1 MRSVRVKN
9 VRGVDGKKEEGRNN
23 FKDLF
28 FKFKPV
34 EMLVFLKRGLGP
46 KYATQVS
53 KGVDCTYSHTI
64 KVLEKFKELGLVAFK
79 KRGRIKMI
87 QLTPDGEEIAHDFEG
102 LTRKFE
108 RVKREKEKKRKEEK
122 KEEAPKSKKI
132 QKK

>member
-1 MRSVRVKN
+1 MKN
-9 VRGVDGKKEEGRNN
+9 VRGAPGKKEKEND

-34 EMLVFLKRGLGP
+34 EMLVFLKRGMGP

-64 KVLEKFKELGLVAFK
+64 KVLEKFKELGLVMFK

-87 QLTPDGEEIAHDFEG
+87 QLTSDGEEIAHDFEG
-102 LTRKFE
+102 LSRKFD
-108 RVKREKEKKRKEEK
+108 RANSEKKKKKDEK
-122 KEEAPKSKKI
+122 KEDKRGESGKAKKGSKK
-132 QKK
+132 

>member
-1 MRSVRVKN
+1 VKN
-9 VRGVDGKKEEGRNN
+9 VRGVNGKKEEKND

-34 EMLVFLKRGLGP
+34 EMLVFLKRGMGP

-64 KVLEKFKELGLVAFK
+64 KVLEKFKELGLVIFK
-79 KRGRIKMI
+79 KKGRIKMI
-87 QLTPDGEEIAHDFEG
+87 QLTPDGEDIAHDFEG

-108 RVKREKEKKRKEEK
+108 RVKIEKSKNKKEEK
-122 KEEAPKSKKI
+122 KEENERNKKV

>member
-1 MRSVRVKN
+1 MRVWVKN
-9 VRGVDGKKEEGRNN
+9 VRGVNGKKEEKND

-34 EMLVFLKRGLGP
+34 EMLVFLKRGMGP

-64 KVLEKFKELGLVAFK
+64 KVLEKFKELGLVIFK
-79 KRGRIKMI
+79 KKGRIKMI
-87 QLTPDGEEIAHDFEG
+87 QLTPDGEDIAHDFEG

-108 RVKREKEKKRKEEK
+108 RVKIEKSKNKKEDK
-122 KEEAPKSKKI
+122 KEENERNKKL

>member
-1 MRSVRVKN
+1 MRVWVKN
-9 VRGVDGKKEEGRNN
+9 VRGVNGKKEEKND

-34 EMLVFLKRGLGP
+34 EMLVFLKRGMGP

-64 KVLEKFKELGLVAFK
+64 KVLEKFKELGLVIFK
-79 KRGRIKMI
+79 KKGRIKMI
-87 QLTPDGEEIAHDFEG
+87 QLTPDGEDIAHDFEG

-108 RVKREKEKKRKEEK
+108 RVKIEKSKNKKEDK
-122 KEEAPKSKKI
+122 KEENEKNKKV

>member
-1 MRSVRVKN
+1 MKN
-9 VRGVDGKKEEGRNN
+9 VRGVNGKKEEKND

-34 EMLVFLKRGLGP
+34 EMLVFLKRGMGP

-64 KVLEKFKELGLVAFK
+64 KVLEKFKELGLVIFK
-79 KRGRIKMI
+79 KKGRIKMI
-87 QLTPDGEEIAHDFEG
+87 QLTPDGEDIAHDFEG

-108 RVKREKEKKRKEEK
+108 RVKIEKSKNKKEDK
-122 KEEAPKSKKI
+122 KEENERNKKV

>member
-1 MRSVRVKN
+1 MWVKN
-9 VRGVDGKKEEGRNN
+9 VRGVNGKKEEKND

-34 EMLVFLKRGLGP
+34 EMLVFLKRGMGP

-64 KVLEKFKELGLVAFK
+64 KVLEKFKELGLVIFK
-79 KRGRIKMI
+79 KKGRIKMI
-87 QLTPDGEEIAHDFEG
+87 QLTPDGEDIAHDFEG

-108 RVKREKEKKRKEEK
+108 RVKIEKSKNKKEDK
-122 KEEAPKSKKI
+122 KEENERNKKL

>member
-1 MRSVRVKN
+1 M
-9 VRGVDGKKEEGRNN
+9 RGVPGKKEEKNDY
-23 FKDLF
+23 KDLF

-34 EMLVFLKRGLGP
+34 EMLVFLKKGMGP

-64 KVLEKFKELGLVAFK
+64 KVLEKFRELGIVAFK

-87 QLTPDGEEIAHDFEG
+87 QLTPNGEDIAHDFEG

-108 RVKREKEKKRKEEK
+108 RAGSDKPKKEEK
-122 KEEAPKSKKI
+122 KEDRKEETQKNKKS
-132 QKK
+132 